1 MAVSHG
7 KSRRKPTGGIRRPYR
22 KKRKYELGRD
32 PVRTLVGEDK
42 RKVIRVRGGNYKV
55 KLLKAEKANVLNLK
69 TGKSQVTKIITVKEN
84 PSNRNFARM
93 NVITKGAI
101 IETEIGLAKVTS
113 RPGQDGVVN
122 AVLIQEG
129 GND

>member
-1 MAVSHG
+1 MAISHG
-7 KSRRKPTGGIRRPYR
+7 KDKKKPSGGIRRPHR

-32 PVRTLVGEDK
+32 PVRTLIGEDK
-42 RKVIRVRGGNYKV
+42 RKVIRVRGGNTKT
-55 KLLKAEKANVLNLK
+55 KLLRAEKANILDPE
-69 TGKSQVTKIITVKEN
+69 TGKVRVAKIITVKEN

-101 IETEIGLAKVTS
+101 IETEAGIAKVTS

-122 AVLIQEG
+122 AVLIKEG
-129 GND
+129 NSA